1 MVESIV
7 YKALASL
14 ASGQVY
20 PDVAPAKTPAPW
32 ITYQVVGGQ
41 DFTGLD
47 NELPDIE
54 NARVQ
59 ISVWAKTRKEAAQL
73 MRQVKQ
79 ALVNPQTKAV
89 PIGGPISNFESD
101 TLLYGS
107 SLDFSITY
115 NTEV

>member
-7 YKALASL
+7 YQALSRL

-32 ITYQVVGGQ
+32 ITYQAVGGQ

-59 ISVWAKTRKEAAQL
+59 ISVRAKTRKEAAQL
-73 MRQVKQ
+73 MRQVKR
-79 ALVNPQTKAV
+79 ALVNPQIKAV
-89 PIGGPISNFESD
+89 PIGGPISTYESN

-115 NTEV
+115 KTEV

>member
-1 MVESIV
+1 MVESTV
-7 YKALASL
+7 YKALAPL
-14 ASGQVY
+14 ASGQVF

-32 ITYQVVGGQ
+32 ITYQAVGGQ

-47 NELPDIE
+47 NELADVE

-79 ALVNPQTKAV
+79 SLVNPRIKAV
-89 PIGGPISNFESD
+89 PIGGPVSSFESD
-101 TLLYGS
+101 TLLYGA

>member
-32 ITYQVVGGQ
+32 LTYQVVGGQ

-47 NELPDIE
+47 NELPSIE

-59 ISVWAKTRKEAAQL
+59 ISVWAKTRKEASQI

-79 ALVNPQTKAV
+79 ALVNPKIKGV

-107 SLDFSITY
+107 SLDFSVTY
-115 NTEV
+115 DTEV

>member
-7 YKALASL
+7 YKALSSL

-32 ITYQVVGGQ
+32 ITYQSVGGQ

-59 ISVWAKTRKEAAQL
+59 ISVWAKTRKEAAQI
-73 MRQVKQ
+73 MRQIKR
-79 ALVNPQTKAV
+79 ALVNPQIKAV

-115 NTEV
+115 HIEV